1 MAKKNK
7 GKRQD
12 QQQVSSVLA
21 EQRRLETQET
31 MLRQARSYYEQFE
44 SPDDARMAAIRTNG
58 MATELGMARRGKGTQ
73 EDWLAAHV
81 DRLIAGWRMITY
93 PTIAVRAAALPHL
106 KGALNDEAALAAAIV
121 RLHHQAPTLC
131 MIFLLVCFD
140 SPWSEGDVARAFN
153 DGSVRSG
160 WTRENVTK
168 RKLKACLLIR
178 AWTDTRPL
186 PVREKVDVDKE
197 LPRAH
202 AKAS

>member
-12 QQQVSSVLA
+12 QQQVSAVLM

-31 MLRQARSYYEQFE
+31 MLCQARSRYEQFE
-44 SPDDARMAAIRTNG
+44 HPDDERMAAIRTNG

-73 EDWLAAHV
+73 EDWLAAHC
-81 DRLIAGWRMITY
+81 DREQAGWRMITY
-93 PTIAVRAAALPHL
+93 PTIAIRTAALPHL

-197 LPRAH
+197 LPHAH